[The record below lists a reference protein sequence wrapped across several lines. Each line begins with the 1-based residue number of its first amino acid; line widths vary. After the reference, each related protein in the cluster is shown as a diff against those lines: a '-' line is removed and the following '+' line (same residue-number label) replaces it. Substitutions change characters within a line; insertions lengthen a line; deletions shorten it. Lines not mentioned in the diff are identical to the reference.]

1 LVEPSRVTFFR
12 PESLL
17 SRQQSWLGSI
27 QVMQPVGLRWL
38 IFGVLAALIA
48 AGTLLF
54 FGEYT
59 RKARLTGVLVPDR
72 GLIRIVPP
80 VASASVLSMTM
91 REGQVV
97 RAGDVLATLQVEE
110 PSLNPASQL
119 GLQQTFDARTRSLD
133 EAARQTVVLKDARER
148 ALVERIEALRREM
161 APLDAQA
168 ALLQQRLTLSEQA
181 LARVESLGREHFVSS
196 AQVQAKEGEL
206 LGLKAESAAI
216 ARQRQTLQRE
226 WTGLEADRRELPLQ
240 AQQRLGEIERDRAA
254 ITEATTRSAGQAA
267 THQLLVRAPA
277 DGVVTALLAEVGQSV
292 TKDAAMASLMPAGAR
307 LQAQLYAP
315 SSALGFIQPGQRVLL
330 RLQAFPYQKY
340 GLQPAQVLQVA
351 QAPLQSAEVAMLP
364 LATKPANG
372 EPLYRV
378 TVTVDRQ
385 QVMVGAQ
392 ARPMLAGMQ
401 VDADVLLEK
410 RRLIEWLFEPLLGWA
425 RRV

>member
-1 LVEPSRVTFFR
+1 VTLFR
-12 PESLL
+12 PPSLL

-38 IFGVLAALIA
+38 VFGVLATVAA

-59 RKARLTGVLVPDR
+59 RKARLTGVLVPDK

-80 VASASVLSMTM
+80 VASASVLSMVM
-91 REGQVV
+91 REGLRV
-97 RAGDVLATLQVEE
+97 RAGEVLATLRVEE

-119 GLQQTFDARTRSLD
+119 GVQQTLDARARSLD
-133 EAARQTVVLKDARER
+133 EATRQTLALRQARER
-148 ALVERIEALRREM
+148 ALQERMDALRREL

-168 ALLQQRLTLSEQA
+168 ALLQQRLTLSEKD
-181 LARVESLGREHFVSS
+181 LARVEALGREQFVSA
-196 AQVQAKEGEL
+196 AQVQARQEAL
-206 LGLKAESAAI
+206 LGLQAEGAAI
-216 ARQRQTLQRE
+216 ARQRQALQRE

-254 ITEATTRSAGQAA
+254 VTEAAARSAGQAA

-277 DGVVTALLAEVGQSV
+277 DGVVTALVAEAGQAV
-292 TKDAAMASLMPAGAR
+292 TKDAAMASLVPAGAQ

-340 GLQPAQVLQVA
+340 GLQEAQVLQVA
-351 QAPLQSAEVAMLP
+351 QAPLQPTE
-364 LATKPANG
+364 LAAVPQLARPAPG

-378 TVTVDRQ
+378 TVRLAQQ
-385 QVMVGAQ
+385 QVQVGPLVGSLP
-392 ARPMLAGMQ
+392 RPLLAGMQ

-410 RRLIEWLFEPLLGWA
+410 RRLIEWLFEPVLGWA